1 MRGATKPTSRGT
13 SGAISNVLAT
23 YNVLMMEPGS
33 NLTPEDVPAK
43 SSAESPVEDSAEASA
58 LRRRMEYDLLEPV
71 GWRVVVRKDDNRRQ
85 TKSGIVL
92 PDSKEIPV
100 ITGRIVAV
108 SREVEG
114 DTDVPL
120 RVYDK
125 VLFDPREAIPVELE
139 HDNRLFVVNVDHVLA
154 VFRRARPHAEPME
167 PDAGEEN
174 ESQA

>member
-1 MRGATKPTSRGT
+1 MQMPDS
-13 SGAISNVLAT
+13 
-23 YNVLMMEPGS
+23 GS
-33 NLTPEDVPAK
+33 NLTPDETPADSLADEAGGEAGGDVAE
-43 SSAESPVEDSAEASA
+43 SAESSA

-71 GWRVVVRKDDNRRQ
+71 GWRVVIRKDDNRRQ

-108 SREVEG
+108 SREVEA

-139 HDNRLFVVNVDHVLA
+139 HDNKLFVVNVDNVLA
-154 VFRRARPHAEPME
+154 VCRRSKPPSAAGGGG
-167 PDAGEEN
+167 DDDGAGSAGE
-174 ESQA
+174 

>member
-1 MRGATKPTSRGT
+1 MADP
-13 SGAISNVLAT
+13 AINRSPDDL
-23 YNVLMMEPGS
+23 PDG
-33 NLTPEDVPAK
+33 
-43 SSAESPVEDSAEASA
+43 SPVKADGEASD
-58 LRRRMEYDLLEPV
+58 LRRRLDYDIIEPV
-71 GWRVVVRKDDNRRQ
+71 GWRVVIRKDDNRRQ

-125 VLFDPREAIPVELE
+125 VLFDPREAIPVELD
-139 HDNRLFVVNVDHVLA
+139 HDNRLFVVNVDHVLG
-154 VFRRARPHAEPME
+154 VFRRSRSPSEGSTDAVDEAEDTEE
-167 PDAGEEN
+167 PDSDEDDPDAEEADGD
-174 ESQA
+174 E